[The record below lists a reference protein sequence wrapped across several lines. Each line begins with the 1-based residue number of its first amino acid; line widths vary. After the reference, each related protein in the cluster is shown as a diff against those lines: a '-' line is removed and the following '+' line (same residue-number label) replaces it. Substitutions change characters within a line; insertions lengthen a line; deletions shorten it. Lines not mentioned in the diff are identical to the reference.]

1 MADVK
6 KRVVENVPGE
16 FFVDSTCIDCDTCRQ
31 LAPVTFEDAGEH
43 SFVYAQ
49 PQTEHQH
56 RDALRALVS
65 CPTGSIGT
73 LHAHNA
79 KAVMADFPLHLE
91 DGVYYTGFNSPK
103 SYGGHSYFIQH
114 PAGNWLIDS
123 PKYLP
128 HLVRKFTALG
138 GLRYIFLTHRDDV
151 AEAHQYAAHFGSQ
164 RLIHRAELSAQPDAE
179 ILLEG
184 HEPSSLGAEFLIIP
198 TPGHTRGHCVLLYK
212 QRFLFSGDHL
222 WWSRVQQGLSAS
234 REYCWYSWSQQ
245 AQSMARLQHYAF
257 EWVLPGHGQRIKRAP
272 EVMQEALTALVQRMQ
287 TTTS

>member
-1 MADVK
+1 MADPN
-6 KRVVENVPGE
+6 KRFPENVPGE

-31 LAPVTFEDAGEH
+31 LAPETFADAGEH
-43 SFVYAQ
+43 LFVYTQ
-49 PQTEHQH
+49 PQTPAQH
-56 RDALRALVS
+56 RAALRALVA

-79 KAVMADFPLHLE
+79 KEVMADFPQHLE

-114 PAGNWLIDS
+114 PDGNWLIDA

-128 HLVRKFTALG
+128 QLVGKFQTLG

-151 AEAHQYAAHFGSQ
+151 AEAHKYAAHFGSQ
-164 RLIHRAELSAQPDAE
+164 RIIHRAELAAQPDAE
-179 ILLEG
+179 IILDG
-184 HEPSSLGAEFLIIP
+184 DEPRPLGPEFLIIP

-222 WWSRVQQGLSAS
+222 WWNRTQQRLGAS
-234 REYCWYSWSQQ
+234 KEYCWYSWPQQ
-245 AQSMARLQHYAF
+245 IQSMAQLQRYAF
-257 EWVLPGHGQRIKRAP
+257 EWVMPGHGQRIKLSAA
-272 EVMQEALTALVQRMQ
+272 VMRQALADMVARMRTAA
-287 TTTS
+287 